1 MIASLF
7 LSDKTVMTA
16 RELNEAL
23 HGLWPHCDQAKT
35 VDRVIAGDPEQTVT
49 GIAVCWM
56 PYSDTLEAAARL
68 GANTVVAHEPTF
80 FDHFELRNSPGHPR
94 LCAAKREK
102 QQLIAELGL
111 SIIRCH
117 DVWDAIPKIGV
128 PFRWGAFL
136 GLTDLVSSKRYL
148 NVYRVERQPA
158 VEFARFLAG
167 RTARAGQ
174 HTVEFYG
181 DPDRLVEFIG
191 IGTGCCSE
199 AMDLYELGADLAVT
213 VDDIARAWV
222 IGEYCHDT
230 GNPLIV
236 VNHGVS
242 EACAMDSLAETLR
255 KLTDVP
261 VHLIKQGASYR
272 EVSVH

>member
-1 MIASLF
+1 VIA
-7 LSDKTVMTA
+7 VTA

-23 HGLWPHCDQAKT
+23 HGLWPHCDPAKT
-35 VDRVIAGDPEQTVT
+35 VDRVIAGDPEQNVT

-56 PYSDTLEAAARL
+56 PYSATLREAARL

-80 FDHFELRNSPGHPR
+80 YDHFELRNSPGHPR
-94 LCAAKREK
+94 LAVAKNEK
-102 QQLIAELGL
+102 EQLIAELGL
-111 SIIRCH
+111 TVIRCH
-117 DVWDAIPKIGV
+117 DVWDAIPEIGV

-136 GLTDLVSSKRYL
+136 GLTELVRSQRYL
-148 NVYRVERQPA
+148 NVYRVARQSA
-158 VEFARFLAG
+158 SEFARYFAG

-174 HTVEFYG
+174 KTVEFYG
-181 DPDRLVEFIG
+181 DPERPVELIG
-191 IGTGCCSE
+191 IGTGCCSD

-213 VDDIARAWV
+213 VDDIARAWI
-222 IGEYCHDT
+222 IGEYCQDT

-255 KLTDVP
+255 RLTEVP
-261 VHLIKQGASYR
+261 VNIIDQGCSYR
-272 EVSVH
+272 EITAELMI